1 MRVLIFIFIVLP
13 FVAFAQSCPTGM
25 VAVEYD
31 NYVVADAGLCPAGY
45 VAHDVTDACSGAA
58 TGACWL
64 VGQIEQIRARCGAGV
79 TQIKTNSG
87 VVVPLYSGRVTT
99 PSFCV
104 RHNDTVCYADMV
116 LGRASGTVNVEYGD
130 AVYHLE

>member
-1 MRVLIFIFIVLP
+1 MIKVILLLFFILP

-31 NYVVADAGLCPAGY
+31 NFVAADAGACPAGY

-58 TGACWL
+58 TGVCWL
-64 VGQIEQIRARCGAGV
+64 IEQIRVRCGAGV
-79 TQIKTNSG
+79 TQIKTSSG
-87 VVVPLYSGRVTT
+87 VVVSLYSDRVTV

-104 RHNDTVCYADMV
+104 QYNNMVCYADMV
-116 LGRASGTVNVEYGD
+116 LGQVSGAINVDYAD
-130 AVYHLE
+130 AIYHLE

>member
-1 MRVLIFIFIVLP
+1 MRVLILIFIILP

-31 NYVVADAGLCPAGY
+31 NYVAAATGVCPAGY
-45 VAHDVTDACSGAA
+45 VAHDVADVCSDVS
-58 TGACWL
+58 TSVCWL
-64 VGQIEQIRARCGAGV
+64 LKQMRALCGAGV
-79 TQIKTNSG
+79 MQIKTFSG
-87 VVVPLYSGRVTT
+87 VVVPLYSDRATT

-104 RHNDTVCYADMV
+104 RYNDTVCYADMV
-116 LGRASGTVNVEYGD
+116 LGRASGAVNVKYGD